1 MVFGIEKHNTYTVTC
16 GDIDLRHIVI
26 ENHGGSLYTVYSYG
40 EEIDVFDYK
49 GDKPFDAINDY
60 LETYA
65 KENGY
70 A

>member
-1 MVFGIEKHNTYTVTC
+1 MTFGIEKCTTYKVTC
-16 GDIDLRHIVI
+16 GDVDFTDITF

-49 GDKPFDAINDY
+49 GDKPFDAMHDY
-60 LETYA
+60 LEKYA
-65 KENGY
+65 VENGY